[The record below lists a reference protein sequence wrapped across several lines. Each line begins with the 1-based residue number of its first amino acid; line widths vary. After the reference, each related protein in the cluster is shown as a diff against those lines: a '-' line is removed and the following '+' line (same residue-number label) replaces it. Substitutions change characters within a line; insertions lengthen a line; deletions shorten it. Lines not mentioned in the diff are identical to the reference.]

1 MMASPSTS
9 QRLNGKVCIVTG
21 SSSGLGR
28 AISLA
33 YSREGASLV
42 CVDLKPGAR
51 AEVASECEVNTDE
64 LVRQKGGRAVFIKAD
79 LSKAD
84 EVEAM
89 VQQAVAEYG
98 RIDVLVN
105 NAGVSIEANN
115 APLRIHETPDETW
128 DMTMAVNVKS
138 IFLTSK
144 HTLKQMLTQDAFP
157 SGDRGWIINMSSI
170 FGLVAGLNNCSYAA
184 SKAAVSNL
192 TRQVALDYAPEGI
205 HCNAIC
211 PGYTQT
217 AIFKNTV
224 AYFDDAEGIRSRH
237 PLHGV
242 GVPEDIVG
250 AAIFLA
256 SAEAR
261 WITGVSLPV
270 DGGYT
275 AQ

>member
-1 MMASPSTS
+1 M
-9 QRLNGKVCIVTG
+9 
-21 SSSGLGR
+21 
-28 AISLA
+28 
-33 YSREGASLV
+33 
-42 CVDLKPGAR
+42 
-51 AEVASECEVNTDE
+51 
-64 LVRQKGGRAVFIKAD
+64 
-79 LSKAD
+79 
-84 EVEAM
+84 
-89 VQQAVAEYG
+89 
-98 RIDVLVN
+98 N

-170 FGLVAGLNNCSYAA
+170 FGLVAGLNNCKHLAPSTLAFVSVANNLGSYAA

-211 PGYTQT
+211 PGCMSQDIPTYTNDVANTLSPDTQT

>member
-1 MMASPSTS
+1 MASTTAS
-9 QRLNGKVCIVTG
+9 QRLAGKVCIVTG

-33 YSREGASLV
+33 YSREGAIIA
-42 CVDLKPGAR
+42 CVDLRPEAR
-51 AEVASECEVNTDE
+51 AEIESERQVNTDE
-64 LVRQKGGRAVFIKAD
+64 LVRQNGGRAIFIKAD
-79 LSKAD
+79 LSKAE

-89 VQQAVAEYG
+89 VQQTVAEYG

-105 NAGVSIEANN
+105 NAGISIEANH
-115 APLRIHETPDETW
+115 AGLRIHETPDSTW
-128 DMTMAVNVKS
+128 DITMAVNVKS

-144 HTLKQMLTQDAFP
+144 HTLKQMLLQDAYP
-157 SGDRGWIINMSSI
+157 SRDRGWIINMSSI
-170 FGLVAGLNNCSYAA
+170 YGLVGGHYNCSYAA

-192 TRQVALDYAPEGI
+192 TRQVALDYAKDGI

-224 AYFDDAEGIRSRH
+224 AFLDDVERIRSQH

-242 GVPEDIVG
+242 GVPEDIAG

>member
-1 MMASPSTS
+1 MSSTAVS
-9 QRLNGKVCIVTG
+9 QRLASKVCIVTG

-33 YSREGASLV
+33 YSREGAV
-42 CVDLKPGAR
+42 IACVDLRPEAR
-51 AEVASECEVNTDE
+51 AEIAEECQINTDE
-64 LVRQKGGRAVFIKAD
+64 LVRQNGGQAIFIKAD
-79 LSKAD
+79 LSKTD

-89 VQQAVAEYG
+89 VQKTVAEYG

-105 NAGVSIEANN
+105 NAGISIEANH
-115 APLRIHETPDETW
+115 AGLRIHETPDSTW
-128 DMTMAVNVKS
+128 DITMAVNAKS

-144 HTLKQMLTQDAFP
+144 HTLKQMLLQDAYP

-170 FGLVAGLNNCSYAA
+170 YGLVGGNNNCSYAA

-192 TRQVALDYAPEGI
+192 TRQVALDYARDGI

-224 AYFDDAEGIRSRH
+224 AFLDDVERIRSQH